1 VLLGQMC
8 LRKDI
13 TSIKKSKMME
23 VLSMGAITDMD
34 TTTTP
39 ILEVQVGILI
49 AATRITGPIMEVLM
63 GIVLHQAR
71 ATTMDTTIIV
81 TIVVSGGT
89 RVESS

>member
-1 VLLGQMC
+1 
-8 LRKDI
+8 
-13 TSIKKSKMME
+13 
-23 VLSMGAITDMD
+23 MGAITDMD

-39 ILEVQVGILI
+39 ILVVQVGILI
-49 AATRITGPIMEVLM
+49 AATRITEPIMEVLM

-89 RVESS
+89 RVESN